1 MHFYSEG
8 VCGRRTQ
15 FCTQSCFVWVFLKA
29 IVIYSFLLLCVCGCF
44 FLFGFFGLFPLLSS
58 LLHTGRTHWLSRDP
72 LTCLSALYDCRING
86 IRLR

>member
-8 VCGRRTQ
+8 VCVGEGLNSAHKTGL
-15 FCTQSCFVWVFLKA
+15 FVLKA
-29 IVIYSFLLLCVCGCF
+29 IVIYSFLLLCFCF
-44 FLFGFFGLFPLLSS
+44 FPPLLSS